1 MSGTL
6 NNITQRV
13 GKSVTIVSR
22 ALHDFADVSPDTK
35 AKELGYIPK
44 IHAQCLQSK
53 LIYLI
58 SFIMPTFGLRL
69 SNSFFSE

>member
-13 GKSVTIVSR
+13 GKSVTTISR
-22 ALHDFADVSPDTK
+22 ALHDFADISPNTK
-35 AKELGYIPK
+35 AKELGYIPN
-44 IHAQCLQSK
+44 IHAQRLQSK
-53 LIYLI
+53 LINLV

-69 SNSFFSE
+69 SDSFFSE